1 MMSYFKNT
9 KKRRF
14 LHKRRHFHGRIS
26 AEMLGKNSIRYN
38 SENSSEFSVI
48 DRTYFAD
55 FMNLTFVETHINICL
70 NQPEY
75 PLTTVFTVIIDTIL
89 IYIYIYTYIYILYI
103 KKPFISYQVFFCLPN
118 FGIKFRYHIKFS
130 SCLGHFSRH
139 NIW

>member
-14 LHKRRHFHGRIS
+14 LHKRRYFHGRIS
-26 AEMLGKNSIRYN
+26 AEMMGKNSIRYN

-75 PLTTVFTVIIDTIL
+75 LLTTVFTVIIDKIQIYNIP
-89 IYIYIYTYIYILYI
+89 IYIYIYIIY
-103 KKPFISYQVFFCLPN
+103 
-118 FGIKFRYHIKFS
+118 
-130 SCLGHFSRH
+130 
-139 NIW
+139 

>member
-75 PLTTVFTVIIDTIL
+75 LLTTVFTVIIAKIL
-89 IYIYIYTYIYILYI
+89 IYI
-103 KKPFISYQVFFCLPN
+103 KKPFILYQVFLCLSN
-118 FGIKFRYHIKFS
+118 FGIKFRYQIKFS